1 MNMAPVLPIPHGKK
15 CPKLLYCQIRQSADS
30 LLTTKKPDRLPF
42 VYLTSFTVLDKKNEQ
57 QGKSMKLFASLLT
70 TVGITGAVWG
80 LLHIQP
86 AIADASTE
94 QPITVSS
101 TNKSSI
107 DKQPKN
113 KSVEVKQQATANTT
127 YLQGLSKTIS
137 LDDVPNLWVDF
148 YQQLGTNDKNIE
160 QQQKVIVT
168 YQDISL
174 DFSEATITIGFP
186 TQQSKLNKNKPLIK
200 VPSKAKGTLLLGKGE
215 HTEQEL
221 AHAWEGIAILK
232 EVDMV
237 IEHHQLN
244 QHGLP
249 DSSELYV
256 YYKNNQ

>member
-1 MNMAPVLPIPHGKK
+1 
-15 CPKLLYCQIRQSADS
+15 
-30 LLTTKKPDRLPF
+30 
-42 VYLTSFTVLDKKNEQ
+42 
-57 QGKSMKLFASLLT
+57 MKLFASLLT
-70 TVGITGAVWG
+70 TVGITGLVWG
-80 LLHIQP
+80 VLHIQP

-94 QPITVSS
+94 QPIAELS

-127 YLQGLSKTIS
+127 FLQGLSKTIP
-137 LDDVPNLWVDF
+137 LEDVPELWVDF
-148 YQQLGTNDKNIE
+148 YQNLESDDEEIA
-160 QQQKVIVT
+160 QQQVIVI
-168 YQDISL
+168 YQEISS
-174 DFSEATITIGFP
+174 DFSEATIMIGFP

-200 VPSKAKGTLLLGKGE
+200 LPNKAKGTLLLGKGE

-221 AHAWEGIAILK
+221 AQAWEGIAILK

>member
-1 MNMAPVLPIPHGKK
+1 
-15 CPKLLYCQIRQSADS
+15 
-30 LLTTKKPDRLPF
+30 
-42 VYLTSFTVLDKKNEQ
+42 
-57 QGKSMKLFASLLT
+57 MKLFASLLT
-70 TVGITGAVWG
+70 TVGITGVVWG

-94 QPITVSS
+94 QPIAELS

-127 YLQGLSKTIS
+127 YLQGLSKTIP
-137 LDDVPNLWVDF
+137 LEDVPNLWVDF
-148 YQQLGTNDKNIE
+148 YQSLEVNDKENA
-160 QQQKVIVT
+160 QQQVIVI

-174 DFSEATITIGFP
+174 DFREATITIGFP
-186 TQQSKLNKNKPLIK
+186 TQQSKSNRNKPLIK
-200 VPSKAKGTLLLGKGE
+200 IPIKTKGTLLLGKGE

-237 IEHHQLN
+237 IEYHQLN

>member
-1 MNMAPVLPIPHGKK
+1 
-15 CPKLLYCQIRQSADS
+15 
-30 LLTTKKPDRLPF
+30 
-42 VYLTSFTVLDKKNEQ
+42 
-57 QGKSMKLFASLLT
+57 MKLFASLLT
-70 TVGITGAVWG
+70 TVGITGVVWG

-94 QPITVSS
+94 QPITELS
-101 TNKSSI
+101 TNKSS
-107 DKQPKN
+107 KN
-113 KSVEVKQQATANTT
+113 QSSISKSLTNKPVEVKPQATANTT

-137 LDDVPNLWVDF
+137 LEDVPNLWVDF
-148 YQQLGTNDKNIE
+148 YQSLEVNDKE
-160 QQQKVIVT
+160 SAQQQVIVI

-221 AHAWEGIAILK
+221 AQAWEGIAILK

>member
-1 MNMAPVLPIPHGKK
+1 M
-15 CPKLLYCQIRQSADS
+15 KLL
-30 LLTTKKPDRLPF
+30 
-42 VYLTSFTVLDKKNEQ
+42 
-57 QGKSMKLFASLLT
+57 ASLLT
-70 TVGITGAVWG
+70 TVGITGVVWG
-80 LLHIQP
+80 LLHIQS

-94 QPITVSS
+94 QPIKEVSTVKPSITKLIKAKPLVT
-101 TNKSSI
+101 TNT
-107 DKQPKN
+107 QPIA
-113 KSVEVKQQATANTT
+113 SQATQTT
-127 YLQGLSKTIS
+127 YLQGLSKTIP
-137 LDDVPNLWVDF
+137 LEDVPELWVDF
-148 YQQLGTNDKNIE
+148 YQQLDTNDEAVTKHQR
-160 QQQKVIVT
+160 QQQQVIVI

-200 VPSKAKGTLLLGKGE
+200 LPNKAKATLLLGKGE

-221 AHAWEGIAILK
+221 AQAWEGIAILK

>member
-1 MNMAPVLPIPHGKK
+1 M
-15 CPKLLYCQIRQSADS
+15 KLL
-30 LLTTKKPDRLPF
+30 
-42 VYLTSFTVLDKKNEQ
+42 
-57 QGKSMKLFASLLT
+57 ASLLT

-86 AIADASTE
+86 AIADASTA
-94 QPITVSS
+94 QPITESS

-113 KSVEVKQQATANTT
+113 KPVEIKQQATAHST
-127 YLQGLSKTIS
+127 YLQGLSKTIP
-137 LDDVPNLWVDF
+137 LEDVPALWVDF
-148 YQQLGTNDKNIE
+148 YQNLEANDEEIA
-160 QQQKVIVT
+160 QQQKVVVI
-168 YQDISL
+168 YQDISS
-174 DFSEATITIGFP
+174 DFSTAIVTIGFP
-186 TQQSKLNKNKPLIK
+186 TKQSTSNKNSTSIK
-200 VPSKAKGTLLLGKGE
+200 VPSKSKGTLLLSQGE
-215 HTEQEL
+215 HTEQQL
-221 AHAWEGIAILK
+221 ALAWEGIAILK

>member
-1 MNMAPVLPIPHGKK
+1 
-15 CPKLLYCQIRQSADS
+15 
-30 LLTTKKPDRLPF
+30 
-42 VYLTSFTVLDKKNEQ
+42 
-57 QGKSMKLFASLLT
+57 MKLFASLLT
-70 TVGITGAVWG
+70 TVGITGLVWG
-80 LLHIQP
+80 VLHIQP

-94 QPITVSS
+94 QPIAELS

-127 YLQGLSKTIS
+127 YLQGLSKTIP
-137 LDDVPNLWVDF
+137 LDDVPDLWVDF
-148 YQQLGTNDKNIE
+148 YQNLKVNDEEVTKHQQQN
-160 QQQKVIVT
+160 QQQKLIVI
-168 YQDISL
+168 YQNISS

-186 TQQSKLNKNKPLIK
+186 TQQSKSNKNKTLIEI
-200 VPSKAKGTLLLGKGE
+200 PSKAKGTLLLGKGE

-221 AHAWEGIAILK
+221 AQAWEGIAILK

>member
-1 MNMAPVLPIPHGKK
+1 
-15 CPKLLYCQIRQSADS
+15 
-30 LLTTKKPDRLPF
+30 
-42 VYLTSFTVLDKKNEQ
+42 
-57 QGKSMKLFASLLT
+57 MKLFASLLT

-94 QPITVSS
+94 QPIAELS

-107 DKQPKN
+107 SKPPTN

-127 YLQGLSKTIS
+127 YLQGLSKTIP
-137 LDDVPNLWVDF
+137 LEDVPGLWVDF
-148 YQQLGTNDKNIE
+148 YQQLDTNSEAVTKH
-160 QQQKVIVT
+160 QKVIVI

-200 VPSKAKGTLLLGKGE
+200 IPRKAKGTLLLGKGE

>member
-1 MNMAPVLPIPHGKK
+1 
-15 CPKLLYCQIRQSADS
+15 
-30 LLTTKKPDRLPF
+30 
-42 VYLTSFTVLDKKNEQ
+42 
-57 QGKSMKLFASLLT
+57 MKLFASLLT

-94 QPITVSS
+94 QPITESS
-101 TNKSSI
+101 TNKSPIS
-107 DKQPKN
+107 KPPTN
-113 KSVEVKQQATANTT
+113 TSLEVKQQATANTT
-127 YLQGLSKTIS
+127 YLQGLSKTIP
-137 LDDVPNLWVDF
+137 LEDVPDLWVDF
-148 YQQLGTNDKNIE
+148 YQSLEANDEEIA
-160 QQQKVIVT
+160 QQQVIVI
-168 YQDISL
+168 YQEISS
-174 DFSEATITIGFP
+174 DFSEATIMIGFP

-200 VPSKAKGTLLLGKGE
+200 LPSKAKGTLLLGKGE

-221 AHAWEGIAILK
+221 AQAWEGIAILK

>member
-1 MNMAPVLPIPHGKK
+1 
-15 CPKLLYCQIRQSADS
+15 
-30 LLTTKKPDRLPF
+30 
-42 VYLTSFTVLDKKNEQ
+42 
-57 QGKSMKLFASLLT
+57 MKLFASLLT
-70 TVGITGAVWG
+70 TVGITGVVWG

-94 QPITVSS
+94 QPITESS

-113 KSVEVKQQATANTT
+113 KPVEVKQQATANTT
-127 YLQGLSKTIS
+127 YLQGLSKTIP
-137 LDDVPNLWVDF
+137 LDDVPDLWVDF

-160 QQQKVIVT
+160 QQQKVIVI

-186 TQQSKLNKNKPLIK
+186 IQQSKLNKNKPLIK
-200 VPSKAKGTLLLGKGE
+200 IPSKAKGSLLLGKGE

-256 YYKNNQ
+256 YYKNGQ

>member
-1 MNMAPVLPIPHGKK
+1 
-15 CPKLLYCQIRQSADS
+15 
-30 LLTTKKPDRLPF
+30 
-42 VYLTSFTVLDKKNEQ
+42 
-57 QGKSMKLFASLLT
+57 MKLFASLLT

-127 YLQGLSKTIS
+127 YLQSLSKTIP
-137 LDDVPNLWVDF
+137 LEDVPELWVDF
-148 YQQLGTNDKNIE
+148 YQNLESDDEAATKH
-160 QQQKVIVT
+160 QQQNHQQVIVI

-186 TQQSKLNKNKPLIK
+186 TQQSTLNKNKPLIK
-200 VPSKAKGTLLLGKGE
+200 IPSKAKGSLLLGKGE

>member
-1 MNMAPVLPIPHGKK
+1 
-15 CPKLLYCQIRQSADS
+15 
-30 LLTTKKPDRLPF
+30 
-42 VYLTSFTVLDKKNEQ
+42 
-57 QGKSMKLFASLLT
+57 MKLFASLLT
-70 TVGITGAVWG
+70 TVGITGLVWG
-80 LLHIQP
+80 VLHIQP

-94 QPITVSS
+94 QPIAELS

-127 YLQGLSKTIS
+127 FLQGLSKTIP
-137 LDDVPNLWVDF
+137 LEDVPELWVDF
-148 YQQLGTNDKNIE
+148 YQNLESDEEEIA
-160 QQQKVIVT
+160 QQQVIVI
-168 YQDISL
+168 YQEISS
-174 DFSEATITIGFP
+174 DFSEATIMIGFP

-200 VPSKAKGTLLLGKGE
+200 LPNKVKGTLLLGKGE

-221 AHAWEGIAILK
+221 AQAWEGIAILK

>member
-1 MNMAPVLPIPHGKK
+1 
-15 CPKLLYCQIRQSADS
+15 
-30 LLTTKKPDRLPF
+30 
-42 VYLTSFTVLDKKNEQ
+42 
-57 QGKSMKLFASLLT
+57 MKLFASLLT

-127 YLQGLSKTIS
+127 YLQGLSKTIP
-137 LDDVPNLWVDF
+137 LDDVPDLWVDF
-148 YQQLGTNDKNIE
+148 YQQLGTNDKNVG
-160 QQQKVIVT
+160 QQQKVIVI

-186 TQQSKLNKNKPLIK
+186 TQQSKSNKNKPLIK
-200 VPSKAKGTLLLGKGE
+200 VPSKAKGILLLGKGE

>member
-1 MNMAPVLPIPHGKK
+1 
-15 CPKLLYCQIRQSADS
+15 
-30 LLTTKKPDRLPF
+30 
-42 VYLTSFTVLDKKNEQ
+42 
-57 QGKSMKLFASLLT
+57 MKLFASLLT
-70 TVGITGAVWG
+70 TVGITGVVWG

-94 QPITVSS
+94 QPITELSTHNSS
-101 TNKSSI
+101 TKQSSI
-107 DKQPKN
+107 SKPLTN
-113 KSVEVKQQATANTT
+113 KPVAKKPQVTANTT
-127 YLQGLSKTIS
+127 YLQGLSKTIP
-137 LDDVPNLWVDF
+137 LEDVPELWVDF
-148 YQQLGTNDKNIE
+148 YQNLESDDEEIA
-160 QQQKVIVT
+160 QQQVIVI
-168 YQDISL
+168 YQDISS

-186 TQQSKLNKNKPLIK
+186 TQQSTLNKNKPLIK
-200 VPSKAKGTLLLGKGE
+200 IPSKAKGSLLLGKGE

>member
-1 MNMAPVLPIPHGKK
+1 
-15 CPKLLYCQIRQSADS
+15 
-30 LLTTKKPDRLPF
+30 
-42 VYLTSFTVLDKKNEQ
+42 
-57 QGKSMKLFASLLT
+57 MKLFASLLT

-107 DKQPKN
+107 DKQPEN
-113 KSVEVKQQATANTT
+113 QSVEVKQQATANTT
-127 YLQGLSKTIS
+127 YLQGLSKTIP
-137 LDDVPNLWVDF
+137 LDDVSGLWVDF
-148 YQQLGTNDKNIE
+148 YQNLEANDEEIA
-160 QQQKVIVT
+160 QQQKVIVI
-168 YQDISL
+168 YQDIRS

-186 TQQSKLNKNKPLIK
+186 TQQSKSNKNKYLIK
-200 VPSKAKGTLLLGKGE
+200 IPSNTKGTLLLGKGE

>member
-1 MNMAPVLPIPHGKK
+1 
-15 CPKLLYCQIRQSADS
+15 
-30 LLTTKKPDRLPF
+30 
-42 VYLTSFTVLDKKNEQ
+42 
-57 QGKSMKLFASLLT
+57 MKLFASLLT

-86 AIADASTE
+86 AIADASTD
-94 QPITVSS
+94 QPITESS

-107 DKQPKN
+107 DKQPTN
-113 KSVEVKQQATANTT
+113 QSVEVKQQATANTT
-127 YLQGLSKTIS
+127 YLQGLSKTIP
-137 LDDVPNLWVDF
+137 LDDVPDLWVDF

-160 QQQKVIVT
+160 QQQKVIVI

-200 VPSKAKGTLLLGKGE
+200 IPSKAKGTLLLGKGE

-221 AHAWEGIAILK
+221 AQAWESIAILK

>member
-1 MNMAPVLPIPHGKK
+1 
-15 CPKLLYCQIRQSADS
+15 
-30 LLTTKKPDRLPF
+30 
-42 VYLTSFTVLDKKNEQ
+42 
-57 QGKSMKLFASLLT
+57 MKLFASLLT
-70 TVGITGAVWG
+70 TVGITGLVWG
-80 LLHIQP
+80 VLHIQP

-94 QPITVSS
+94 QPIKKAS
-101 TNKSSI
+101 TAETAVT
-107 DKQPKN
+107 Q
-113 KSVEVKQQATANTT
+113 SVIAQSETTKPVAKKPLDTANTT
-127 YLQGLSKTIS
+127 YLQGLTKTI
-137 LDDVPNLWVDF
+137 LLEDVPELWVDF
-148 YQQLGTNDKNIE
+148 YQNLESDDEEIA
-160 QQQKVIVT
+160 QQQVIVI

-186 TQQSKLNKNKPLIK
+186 TQQSKLNKNKTLIK
-200 VPSKAKGTLLLGKGE
+200 IPNKAKGTLLLGKGE

-221 AHAWEGIAILK
+221 AQAWEGIAILK

>member
-1 MNMAPVLPIPHGKK
+1 
-15 CPKLLYCQIRQSADS
+15 
-30 LLTTKKPDRLPF
+30 
-42 VYLTSFTVLDKKNEQ
+42 
-57 QGKSMKLFASLLT
+57 MKLFASLLT
-70 TVGITGAVWG
+70 TVCITGAVWG

-94 QPITVSS
+94 QPITVSSTNKPS

-127 YLQGLSKTIS
+127 YLQGLSKTIP
-137 LDDVPNLWVDF
+137 LDDVPDLWVDF
-148 YQQLGTNDKNIE
+148 YQQLGTIDKDIE
-160 QQQKVIVT
+160 QQQKVIVV
-168 YQDISL
+168 YQDISS

-186 TQQSKLNKNKPLIK
+186 NQQSKSNKNKPLIK
-200 VPSKAKGTLLLGKGE
+200 VPSKAKGTLLLSKGE

>member
-1 MNMAPVLPIPHGKK
+1 
-15 CPKLLYCQIRQSADS
+15 
-30 LLTTKKPDRLPF
+30 
-42 VYLTSFTVLDKKNEQ
+42 
-57 QGKSMKLFASLLT
+57 MKLFASLLT
-70 TVGITGAVWG
+70 TVGITGLVWG

-94 QPITVSS
+94 LPITELS

-127 YLQGLSKTIS
+127 FLQGLSKTIP
-137 LDDVPNLWVDF
+137 LEDVPELWVDF
-148 YQQLGTNDKNIE
+148 YQNLESDEEEIA
-160 QQQKVIVT
+160 QQQVIVI
-168 YQDISL
+168 YQEISS
-174 DFSEATITIGFP
+174 DFSEATIMIGFP

-200 VPSKAKGTLLLGKGE
+200 LPNKAKGTLLLGKGE

-221 AHAWEGIAILK
+221 AQAWEGIAILK

>member
-1 MNMAPVLPIPHGKK
+1 
-15 CPKLLYCQIRQSADS
+15 
-30 LLTTKKPDRLPF
+30 
-42 VYLTSFTVLDKKNEQ
+42 
-57 QGKSMKLFASLLT
+57 MKLFASLLT
-70 TVGITGAVWG
+70 TVGITGVVWG

-94 QPITVSS
+94 QPINS
-101 TNKSSI
+101 TA
-107 DKQPKN
+107 QPIK
-113 KSVEVKQQATANTT
+113 KAATAETAVTQSAIAQSEATKPVEVKPQVTANTT
-127 YLQGLSKTIS
+127 YLQGLSKTIP
-137 LDDVPNLWVDF
+137 LEDVPNLWVDF
-148 YQQLGTNDKNIE
+148 YQNLETNDEALPKHQKQK
-160 QQQKVIVT
+160 QQQVIVI

-200 VPSKAKGTLLLGKGE
+200 IPNKAKGTLLLSKGE

-221 AHAWEGIAILK
+221 AQAWEGIAILK

-237 IEHHQLN
+237 IEYHQLN

>member
-1 MNMAPVLPIPHGKK
+1 
-15 CPKLLYCQIRQSADS
+15 
-30 LLTTKKPDRLPF
+30 
-42 VYLTSFTVLDKKNEQ
+42 
-57 QGKSMKLFASLLT
+57 MKLFASLLT

-127 YLQGLSKTIS
+127 YLQGLSKTIP
-137 LDDVPNLWVDF
+137 LEDVPELWVDF
-148 YQQLGTNDKNIE
+148 YQQLDTNSEAVTKHQK
-160 QQQKVIVT
+160 QQQKVIVI
-168 YQDISL
+168 YQDISS

-186 TQQSKLNKNKPLIK
+186 TQQSKSNKNKSLIK
-200 VPSKAKGTLLLGKGE
+200 IPSKAKGTLLLGKGE

>member
-1 MNMAPVLPIPHGKK
+1 
-15 CPKLLYCQIRQSADS
+15 
-30 LLTTKKPDRLPF
+30 
-42 VYLTSFTVLDKKNEQ
+42 
-57 QGKSMKLFASLLT
+57 MKLFASLLT

-86 AIADASTE
+86 AIADASTD

-127 YLQGLSKTIS
+127 YLQGLSKTIP
-137 LDDVPNLWVDF
+137 LDDVPGLWVDF
-148 YQQLGTNDKNIE
+148 YQQPGTNDKNIE
-160 QQQKVIVT
+160 QQQKVIVV
-168 YQDISL
+168 YQDISS

-186 TQQSKLNKNKPLIK
+186 TQQSKSNKNKPLIK

-244 QHGLP
+244 QHELP

>member
-1 MNMAPVLPIPHGKK
+1 
-15 CPKLLYCQIRQSADS
+15 
-30 LLTTKKPDRLPF
+30 
-42 VYLTSFTVLDKKNEQ
+42 
-57 QGKSMKLFASLLT
+57 MKLFASLLT

-127 YLQGLSKTIS
+127 YLQGLSKTIP
-137 LDDVPNLWVDF
+137 LDDVPDLWVDF
-148 YQQLGTNDKNIE
+148 YQNLEANDEEIA
-160 QQQKVIVT
+160 QQQVIVI

-186 TQQSKLNKNKPLIK
+186 TQKSKLNKNKPLIK
-200 VPSKAKGTLLLGKGE
+200 LPNKAKGTLLLGKGE

-221 AHAWEGIAILK
+221 AQAWEGIAILK

>member
-1 MNMAPVLPIPHGKK
+1 
-15 CPKLLYCQIRQSADS
+15 
-30 LLTTKKPDRLPF
+30 
-42 VYLTSFTVLDKKNEQ
+42 
-57 QGKSMKLFASLLT
+57 MKLFASILT

-94 QPITVSS
+94 QPIAQSSVSKSS
-101 TNKSSI
+101 TSTPSI
-107 DKQPKN
+107 D

-137 LDDVPNLWVDF
+137 LEDVPELWVDF
-148 YQQLGTNDKNIE
+148 YQNLEANDEKIA
-160 QQQKVIVT
+160 QQQKVIVV
-168 YQDISL
+168 YQEISS

-186 TQQSKLNKNKPLIK
+186 TKQSTSNKNKPLINI
-200 VPSKAKGTLLLGKGE
+200 PSKAGGTLLLSKGE
-215 HTEQEL
+215 HTELEL
-221 AHAWEGIAILK
+221 AQAWEDIAILK

-256 YYKNNQ
+256 YYKNGQ

>member
-1 MNMAPVLPIPHGKK
+1 
-15 CPKLLYCQIRQSADS
+15 
-30 LLTTKKPDRLPF
+30 
-42 VYLTSFTVLDKKNEQ
+42 
-57 QGKSMKLFASLLT
+57 MKLFASLLT

-94 QPITVSS
+94 QPITESS

-107 DKQPKN
+107 DKKPTN
-113 KSVEVKQQATANTT
+113 KPAEVKQQATANTT
-127 YLQGLSKTIS
+127 YLQGLSKTIP
-137 LDDVPNLWVDF
+137 LDDVPNLWVNF
-148 YQQLGTNDKNIE
+148 YQSLEVNDKE
-160 QQQKVIVT
+160 GAQQQQKVIVI
-168 YQDISL
+168 YQDINL

-186 TQQSKLNKNKPLIK
+186 IQQSKLNKNKPLIK
-200 VPSKAKGTLLLGKGE
+200 IPSKAKGTLLLGKGE
-215 HTEQEL
+215 HTELEL
-221 AHAWEGIAILK
+221 AQAWEGIAILK

-249 DSSELYV
+249 DSSGLYV

>member
-1 MNMAPVLPIPHGKK
+1 
-15 CPKLLYCQIRQSADS
+15 
-30 LLTTKKPDRLPF
+30 
-42 VYLTSFTVLDKKNEQ
+42 
-57 QGKSMKLFASLLT
+57 MKLFASLLT

-94 QPITVSS
+94 QPISVSS

-127 YLQGLSKTIS
+127 YLQGLSKTIP
-137 LDDVPNLWVDF
+137 LDDVPDLWVDF
-148 YQQLGTNDKNIE
+148 YQNLEANDEEIA
-160 QQQKVIVT
+160 QQQVIVI

-200 VPSKAKGTLLLGKGE
+200 IPSKAKGTLLLGKGE

>member
-1 MNMAPVLPIPHGKK
+1 
-15 CPKLLYCQIRQSADS
+15 
-30 LLTTKKPDRLPF
+30 
-42 VYLTSFTVLDKKNEQ
+42 
-57 QGKSMKLFASLLT
+57 MKLFASLLT

-113 KSVEVKQQATANTT
+113 KSVEVKQQATANRTF
-127 YLQGLSKTIS
+127 LQGLSKTIP
-137 LDDVPNLWVDF
+137 LEDVPELWVDF
-148 YQQLGTNDKNIE
+148 YQNLESDEEEIA
-160 QQQKVIVT
+160 QQQVIVI

-186 TQQSKLNKNKPLIK
+186 TQQSKSNKNKPLIK

>member
-1 MNMAPVLPIPHGKK
+1 
-15 CPKLLYCQIRQSADS
+15 
-30 LLTTKKPDRLPF
+30 
-42 VYLTSFTVLDKKNEQ
+42 
-57 QGKSMKLFASLLT
+57 MKLFASLLT
-70 TVGITGAVWG
+70 TVGITGVVWG

-94 QPITVSS
+94 QPIAELS

-127 YLQGLSKTIS
+127 FLQGLSKTIP
-137 LDDVPNLWVDF
+137 LEDVPELWVDF
-148 YQQLGTNDKNIE
+148 YQSLEVNDKE
-160 QQQKVIVT
+160 TAQQQVIVI

-186 TQQSKLNKNKPLIK
+186 TQQSRLNKNKPLIK
-200 VPSKAKGTLLLGKGE
+200 IPIKAKGALLLGKGE

-221 AHAWEGIAILK
+221 AQAWEGIAILK

>member
-1 MNMAPVLPIPHGKK
+1 
-15 CPKLLYCQIRQSADS
+15 
-30 LLTTKKPDRLPF
+30 
-42 VYLTSFTVLDKKNEQ
+42 
-57 QGKSMKLFASLLT
+57 MKLFASLLT
-70 TVGITGAVWG
+70 TAGITGVVWG

-94 QPITVSS
+94 QPIAELS

-127 YLQGLSKTIS
+127 FLQGLSKTIP
-137 LDDVPNLWVDF
+137 LEDVPELWVDF
-148 YQQLGTNDKNIE
+148 YQNLEVNDKENA
-160 QQQKVIVT
+160 QQKVIVI

-186 TQQSKLNKNKPLIK
+186 IQQSKSNKNKPLIK
-200 VPSKAKGTLLLGKGE
+200 IPSKAKGTLLLGKGE